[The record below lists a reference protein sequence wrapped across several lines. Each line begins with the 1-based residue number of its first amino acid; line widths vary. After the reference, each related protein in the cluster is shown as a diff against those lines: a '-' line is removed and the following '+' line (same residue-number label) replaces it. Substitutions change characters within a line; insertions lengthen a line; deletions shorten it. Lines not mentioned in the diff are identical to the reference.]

1 MNPIK
6 RVVSTVV
13 LALFCLLF
21 VMGQIAQAEPGDIVL
36 KRDSPS
42 LGDFPPATFPHW
54 IHLMQYKCPACHDA
68 LFKMK
73 AGSSRISMSDI
84 LAGKFCGKCHNGKV
98 AFASA
103 FTTCNR
109 CHRK

>member
-1 MNPIK
+1 MRPIK
-6 RVVSTVV
+6 RVSIAPL
-13 LALFCLLF
+13 LALFCLLLLA
-21 VMGQIAQAEPGDIVL
+21 GQTGLAEPGDVVL
-36 KRDSPS
+36 KRYSPS
-42 LGDFPPATFPHW
+42 LGDFAPATFPHW
-54 IHLMQYKCPACHDA
+54 IHQMQFKCPTCHDA

-98 AFASA
+98 AFAPT
-103 FTTCNR
+103 FTACNR